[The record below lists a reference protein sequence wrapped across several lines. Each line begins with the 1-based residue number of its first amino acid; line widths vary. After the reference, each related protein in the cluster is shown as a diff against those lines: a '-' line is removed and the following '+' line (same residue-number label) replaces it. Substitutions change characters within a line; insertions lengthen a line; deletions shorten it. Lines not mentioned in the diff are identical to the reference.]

1 MCMVQNLD
9 VAHILHCM
17 VSVSCMVSVWY
28 LYGICMV
35 SVWYLYHVW
44 YVYCIVWYLYHVS
57 VSKKKKVVVFDVV
70 FLVCLCMLSGD
81 IELNPGPVKWPWSGS
96 GHDPEP

>member
-1 MCMVQNLD
+1 MHPEVQKCAWSKNLD

-17 VSVSCMVSVWY
+17 VSVSCMVCV
-28 LYGICMV
+28 LRCMV
-35 SVWYLYHVW
+35 SVS
-44 YVYCIVWYLYHVS
+44 CIVS
-57 VSKKKKVVVFDVV
+57 VSKKKKKKVVVFDVV